1 MELSETALNASLLCS
16 CRIFFLF
23 LKIFWELLWCLWTW
37 TCMKLPLLQARVDY
51 DFSPA
56 IFIELSNFWCELL
69 TIVLGC
75 MLMSSDVSGA
85 QLAGRRGKGLPCLFL
100 KIEKIALIMEKNALI
115 VFIRGSNVH
124 CSSNALI
131 ENNVLRLP
139 RRKKSK
145 ILLCRAFFHVL

>member
-1 MELSETALNASLLCS
+1 MQLQGFFFIFKDFLRTFVMFVNMDMYEIALITSESRLWFLSSYFYWVIKFLMWTANYCFGMHAYVWW
-16 CRIFFLF
+16 RIRGTTSG
-23 LKIFWELLWCLWTW
+23 EEGERSP
-37 TCMKLPLLQARVDY
+37 MS
-51 DFSPA
+51 FS
-56 IFIELSNFWCELL
+56 EN
-69 TIVLGC
+69 
-75 MLMSSDVSGA
+75 
-85 QLAGRRGKGLPCLFL
+85 R
-100 KIEKIALIMEKNALI
+100 KIALIMEKNALI